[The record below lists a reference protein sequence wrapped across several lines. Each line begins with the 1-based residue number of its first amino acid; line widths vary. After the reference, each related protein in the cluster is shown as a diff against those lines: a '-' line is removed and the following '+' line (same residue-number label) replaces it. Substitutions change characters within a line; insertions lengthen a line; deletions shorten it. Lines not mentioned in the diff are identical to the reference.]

1 MNADN
6 VIDKNKIRRARD
18 KVRSQNTTK
27 VASDNTL
34 TSTLKDGRYYNRT
47 IMKKHITIVG
57 EPHSIFLS
65 HVIADDGTSLT
76 ISNRLM
82 EHLEN
87 KSIRTN
93 SLSAIGSDGGV
104 ILRVETFLNRPLNW
118 FICMLHL
125 NELPFRH
132 LFLKLDGSTTGPKS
146 FTGVLGKK
154 LKDCKKSDMVE
165 FESISCE
172 YFPNLDDYQNKLSQD
187 QKYLY
192 KMCRAIIS
200 GTCCVRLANL
210 KPGPL
215 NRLQSISTMLILSA
229 LWCHVLFSNLLISNQ
244 MMNMDGKR
252 FKKSAALYIPW
263 VSGQ

>member
-1 MNADN
+1 M
-6 VIDKNKIRRARD
+6 
-18 KVRSQNTTK
+18 RSQNTTK

-65 HVIADDGTSLT
+65 HVTAEDGTSLT

-132 LFLKLDGSTTGPKS
+132 LFLKLDGATTGPKS

-154 LKDCKKSDMVE
+154 LKDCEKSDMVE

-200 GTCCVRLANL
+200 GTCSVHIHIHNVNFICSLVSCVIF
-210 KPGPL
+210 KSL
-215 NRLQSISTMLILSA
+215 NIESDDEYGWQTLQKVSSFIYTLGLRSIVMKGF
-229 LWCHVLFSNLLISNQ
+229 V
-244 MMNMDGKR
+244 KR
-252 FKKSAALYIPW
+252 INN
-263 VSGQ
+263 